1 MRIGLTSLSPLRTN
15 RNNPSKSSPSQRMN
29 PRLFALLLAALA
41 AFSASAAQ
49 TQHSDPE
56 TGAQTWETQVH
67 GVALSL
73 TQILPDQA
81 RAFYLNRGFP
91 PDAVERYATACV
103 YMTVLRNDAAPGELS
118 FSLADWRVHSE
129 GQSRPPRSV
138 EDWMTQWRALGLT
151 QAAQIAFR
159 WAQFPP
165 EQEYAVGEWN
175 QGMLTTGLAPGSK
188 FNLIA
193 RWSVAGKS
201 FEGTLENVV
210 CAR

>member
-1 MRIGLTSLSPLRTN
+1 
-15 RNNPSKSSPSQRMN
+15 MN
-29 PRLFALLLAALA
+29 SRLFVLLSSALA
-41 AFSASAAQ
+41 TLPGFSASAAQ
-49 TQHSDPE
+49 TQLTDPE
-56 TGAQTWETQVH
+56 TGASTWATRAD

-91 PDAVERYATACV
+91 PQAVETYATACV

-118 FSLADWRVHSE
+118 FHLADWRVQSE
-129 GQSRPPRSV
+129 GTSLPPKSV
-138 EDWMTQWRALGLT
+138 EDWMAQWRPQGLT

-165 EQEYAVGEWN
+165 QQEYAVGEWN
-175 QGMLTTGLAPGSK
+175 QGMLTTGLPPGSK

-193 RWSVAGKS
+193 RWSVAGKI

>member
-1 MRIGLTSLSPLRTN
+1 
-15 RNNPSKSSPSQRMN
+15 MN
-29 PRLFALLLAALA
+29 SRLFILLASALA
-41 AFSASAAQ
+41 TLPSFSASAAQ
-49 TQHSDPE
+49 TQHTDPE
-56 TGAQTWETQVH
+56 TGAVTWETHAH

-91 PDAVERYATACV
+91 AEAVERYATACV

-118 FSLADWRVHSE
+118 FRLSDWRVQSE
-129 GQSRPPRSV
+129 GQLRPPQSV
-138 EDWMTQWRALGLT
+138 EDWMVQWRARGLT

-175 QGMLTTGLAPGSK
+175 QGMLTTGLPPGSK

-193 RWSVAGKS
+193 RWSVAGKI

>member
-1 MRIGLTSLSPLRTN
+1 M
-15 RNNPSKSSPSQRMN
+15 KS
-29 PRLFALLLAALA
+29 RLFVLWAAVLALL
-41 AFSASAAQ
+41 SGIPASAEQ
-49 TQHSDPE
+49 MHKIDPE
-56 TGAQTWETQVH
+56 TGVATWETRAN

-91 PDAVERYATACV
+91 PDAAERYATACV

-118 FSLADWRVHSE
+118 FRLADWRVQSE
-129 GQSRPPRSV
+129 GKSLPPKSV
-138 EDWMTQWRALGLT
+138 EDWMAQWRALGLT

-175 QGMLTTGLAPGSK
+175 QGMLTTGLPPGSR
-188 FNLIA
+188 FDLTA
-193 RWSVAGKS
+193 RWTVAGKTY
-201 FEGTLENVV
+201 EGKLENVV

>member
-1 MRIGLTSLSPLRTN
+1 MRFNPHLPTHLILLTMPVKSNFYRVSCRTLCIVLC
-15 RNNPSKSSPSQRMN
+15 S
-29 PRLFALLLAALA
+29 
-41 AFSASAAQ
+41 FSAHAAQ
-49 TQHSDPE
+49 TERVDPE
-56 TGAQTWETQVH
+56 TGAATWEKQGD
-67 GVALSL
+67 GVTLSL

-103 YMTVLRNDAAPGELS
+103 YMTVLRNDAGPGELS
-118 FSLADWRVHSE
+118 FRLADWRVQSE
-129 GQSRPPRSV
+129 GQSRPPESV
-138 EDWMTQWRALGLT
+138 EDWMAQWRTLGLT

-175 QGMLTTGLAPGSK
+175 QGMLTTGLPPGSK

-201 FEGTLENVV
+201 FEGKLENVV